1 MKIKKV
7 SSILLVIALVLTCSV
22 GTCFAGT
29 LPANSSNTVPVFL
42 TVDGELSIDFTISEK
57 ITMTGSANSEDL
69 VVSNLLITNNGPMGQ
84 IEVKKLELTAES
96 EWSVM
101 DSEADYPNM
110 KADSKKFALVCD
122 GHDFSDGAKVYQ
134 EDNFLVDV
142 SKTGTI
148 DFSGKTCPTTSSLSD
163 ERVANVVVTVG
174 IN

>member
-42 TVDGELSIDFTISEK
+42 TVDGELSIDFIISEK

-122 GHDFSDGAKVYQ
+122 GHDFSDGAKLYQ
-134 EDNFLVDV
+134 EDSFLVNV

-148 DFSGKTCPTTSSLSD
+148 AFNGKTCPTTSNINNTK
-163 ERVANVVVTVG
+163 VANVVATVG